1 MMTSQKAILSKTSA
15 RIDCRACIFRSKTF
29 SKYIILEIE
38 LCPTI
43 DQVSGHEMNF
53 ILKSVWN
60 FEIPLS
66 DLDYSDKYDK
76 HEIIIIRSCYFSIA

>member
-15 RIDCRACIFRSKTF
+15 EIDCRACIFRSKTF
-29 SKYIILEIE
+29 SKYIILEIG
-38 LCPTI
+38 LCPTK

-60 FEIPLS
+60 FESPLS